1 MNADLDPPLYTRAA
15 RAPWREILGHRWSGR
30 RDRALVL
37 RDRAG
42 DHHLAGTARRRFGT
56 DEDGPG
62 QGAPGLWGYDGAYLV
77 QLDERP
83 ALRAV
88 GIPTPYGTESFDV
101 HVLWWAHDP
110 VQVVRTATVRGWYPV
125 RKDLEGRLRRLHE
138 QYAAAGRRL
147 GASEVMQYLAA
158 PYAMADC
165 GLGYRVTDV
174 CARENADELRLGDG
188 GGAGLPRGWNEES
201 KEEYEFCRR
210 AVQQGPVYLAAL
222 WLARRPEEVR
232 QVLDWTVDHADLLR
246 GATDWQDAVAGLLG
260 RLTPQEQQ
268 ELSRLLRDRLVAL
281 GRSVPGPAS
290 PPSPPSTPPPP
301 PPSAAPEFGK
311 VRIPADGWA
320 GGMANGA
327 ANGAVN
333 GVVNG
338 RPL

>member
-1 MNADLDPPLYTRAA
+1 MTDDLDPPVYARAA

-42 DHHLAGTARRRFGT
+42 RHHLSGTSRRRSGT

-62 QGAPGLWGYDGAYLV
+62 ASGLWGYEGAYLV
-77 QLDERP
+77 PLDERP
-83 ALRAV
+83 AVRAV
-88 GIPTPYGTESFDV
+88 GVPTPYGTESFDV

-110 VQVVRTATVRGWYPV
+110 VQVVRTGTVRGWYPV
-125 RKDLEGRLRRLHE
+125 RKDLEGRLRHLYD
-138 QYAAAGRRL
+138 QYAAAGQRL
-147 GASEVMQYLAA
+147 GAPEVMQYLAA
-158 PYAMADC
+158 PHSMADC

-174 CARENADELRLGDG
+174 CARESATELRLGDGG

-201 KEEYEFCRR
+201 KEEYEFCRY

-260 RLTPQEQQ
+260 RLTAQEQQ

-281 GRSVPGPAS
+281 GRSVPGP
-290 PPSPPSTPPPP
+290 PSPP
-301 PPSAAPEFGK
+301 PPSEPPSAWSASEFGK
-311 VRIPADGWA
+311 VRIPAEGWV
-320 GGMANGA
+320 GGTANGTANGA

-333 GVVNG
+333 G

>member
-1 MNADLDPPLYTRAA
+1 MTADLDPPVYTRAA

-37 RDRAG
+37 RDRDG
-42 DHHLAGTARRRFGT
+42 LYHLAGPLRRRLLP
-56 DEDGPG
+56 DEDGP
-62 QGAPGLWGYDGAYLV
+62 AAVRSGLWGYDGAYLV

-83 ALRAV
+83 GVRAV
-88 GIPTPYGTESFDV
+88 GVPTAYGTESFDV

-110 VQVVRTATVRGWYPV
+110 VQVVRTGTVRGWYPV
-125 RKDLEGRLRRLHE
+125 RKDLERRLHHLH
-138 QYAAAGRRL
+138 QQFAAAGQDF
-147 GASEVMQYLAA
+147 GAAEVMQYLAA
-158 PYAMADC
+158 PHLMADC

-174 CARENADELRLGDG
+174 GAREHGSELRLGDG
-188 GGAGLPRGWNEES
+188 GGAAPPRGWSEES
-201 KEEYEFCRR
+201 SKEYEFCRY

-260 RLTPQEQQ
+260 KLTPQEQH

-281 GRSVPGPAS
+281 GRSVPGP
-290 PPSPPSTPPPP
+290 PPPP
-301 PPSAAPEFGK
+301 GAEFGR
-311 VRIPADGWA
+311 VRVPADGWA
-320 GGMANGA
+320 DGSVNGA
-327 ANGAVN
+327 FDGSVN
-333 GVVNG
+333 GSVNG